1 MFFYNFIITLLF
13 VLLGPYFFVR
23 LITKNK
29 EWKWRL
35 GFGKYPQTNK
45 KKIWI
50 HASSVGE
57 INGLTSLINKIATE
71 YKDCFVYL
79 STMTLTGQERA
90 KKMAL
95 NHSQNIF
102 PFLFPLDVPFVML
115 MVLSK
120 IKPKLLIITE
130 TEIWPVLIYYA
141 KKMGCKVLLINARLS
156 KRSVKN
162 YKKFQVFFNEVIS
175 KIDLISAQSKT
186 DKDRFSEFGNKNVKI
201 NGNLKFALSLPE
213 FDKGTIKSDWKI
225 KSNFVI
231 TFGSSRPKE
240 EELVVDLHKSLIA
253 QEVNHQIILAPR
265 HLNRLPDVE
274 KLLKANDLNYEK
286 LSEIKSKYDILLIDR
301 MGELTK
307 AYSISDIVI
316 IGGSFYDFGG
326 HNPLEAA
333 YFSKPIL
340 MGKFHQSC
348 RKTVEILLRYNAI
361 EIVDKDDLN
370 QKILYLCKHPEIRK
384 KMGNAAKM
392 AMERNKDSL
401 EKTLKV
407 IKKYL

>member
-1 MFFYNFIITLLF
+1 MLLYNFIITLLF
-13 VLLGPYFFVR
+13 ILLGPYFLIR

-29 EWKWRL
+29 DWKWRL

-57 INGLTSLINKIATE
+57 INGLTSLINKITAE
-71 YKDCFVYL
+71 HKNCFVYL

-90 KKMAL
+90 EKIAL
-95 NHSQNIF
+95 KHPQNIF
-102 PFLFPLDVPFVML
+102 PFLFPLDIPWIMII
-115 MVLSK
+115 VLTK
-120 IKPKLLIITE
+120 IKPKLLILTE

-141 KKMGCKVLLINARLS
+141 KKIGCKILLINARLS
-156 KRSVKN
+156 ERSVKN
-162 YKKFQVFFNEVIS
+162 YKKFQVFFDEVIS

-186 DKDRFSEFGNKNVKI
+186 DKDGFSEFGNKNVKI
-201 NGNLKFALSLPE
+201 NGNLKFALSLSG
-213 FDKGTIKSDWKI
+213 FDENRIKSDWKI

-231 TFGSSRPKE
+231 VFGSSRPGE
-240 EELVVDLHKSLIA
+240 EELVVDLHKFLIA

-265 HLNRLPDVE
+265 HLNRLPEVE
-274 KLLKANDLNYEK
+274 KLLKANNLKYEK
-286 LSEIKSKYDILLIDR
+286 LSELKSKYDILLIDR

-307 AYSISDIVI
+307 AYSISNLAV

-333 YFSKPIL
+333 YFGKPIL

-348 RKTVEILLRYNAI
+348 RKTVEMLLKYNAI

-384 KMGNAAKM
+384 KMGNSAKM
-392 AMERNKDSL
+392 VMERNKDSL

-407 IKKYL
+407 IERYL